1 MQIKKIA
8 NKREKKKKNERTFTF
23 ENKCLIRRNKL
34 NMEPVAIWQ
43 FVYMQILFASFYN
56 NGTDVYKKKNT
67 SVRSIIAVVYMGS
80 SVFVLSNPPGDV
92 AADVKRPA
100 RLQISQ
106 LYSSESHGG

>member
-1 MQIKKIA
+1 M
-8 NKREKKKKNERTFTF
+8 
-23 ENKCLIRRNKL
+23 
-34 NMEPVAIWQ
+34 
-43 FVYMQILFASFYN
+43 
-56 NGTDVYKKKNT
+56 
-67 SVRSIIAVVYMGS
+67 IIAVVYMGS